1 MAINNSYCKTCLLVI
16 EYVQKV
22 INHTSNVV
30 DKIHLLENYISI
42 EMTRIDTITTDIS
55 KMTKNTKLDILS
67 IST

>member
-30 DKIHLLENYISI
+30 NKIHLLENYISI